1 MKQMMEKTL
10 QMQLKIR
17 ANLYELEMNVNVS

>member
-10 QMQLKIR
+10 QMQLKIH